1 MKGLFE
7 NPTIEDILREKEGQL
22 FDRKS
27 ARIEPRD
34 LANHIIAFANAD
46 GGFIVIGIDDDGKI
60 AGFNE
65 YPTKLNAFLQTP
77 WDLCIPAVMTEHKFI
92 ECINQ
97 HGKADKVLLLEILQS
112 GKLHANTKDEAYL
125 RLGDKSHKLTF
136 EERTQLIY
144 DRGEASWE
152 SVPIMEFDPGELD
165 MELLERYRRMLETS
179 LDAHRLL
186 IARRLAQQNDGKLVL
201 NRAGVLL
208 FAKNPCF
215 WFPRANLRL
224 LRYEGTTAETGPRM
238 NLTKDIRLEL
248 PLPKLLDEAFRIIG
262 TQLREFTRLVK
273 GGKFLT
279 TPEYPMFAWQEAI
292 SNAVVHRAYNITGT
306 DIQIKLFDDRVEV
319 ESPGK
324 LPGLVRVHNM
334 RRIHFSR
341 NPLITRV
348 MTEMEYTRELGEGV
362 DRMILEMEKLG
373 LEPPVFEEYA
383 FMLRATLRNNLEK
396 RGLQLPAR
404 NGMTSEMAGLN
415 QRQRAVLVYLRKH
428 EAIARVEYE
437 QLFGVSVIT
446 AKRDFQKLSEKGF
459 IKKIGGSR
467 STQYKLA

>member
-1 MKGLFE
+1 M
-7 NPTIEDILREKEGQL
+7 
-22 FDRKS
+22 
-27 ARIEPRD
+27 
-34 LANHIIAFANAD
+34 
-46 GGFIVIGIDDDGKI
+46 
-60 AGFNE
+60 
-65 YPTKLNAFLQTP
+65 
-77 WDLCIPAVMTEHKFI
+77 
-92 ECINQ
+92 
-97 HGKADKVLLLEILQS
+97 
-112 GKLHANTKDEAYL
+112 
-125 RLGDKSHKLTF
+125 
-136 EERTQLIY
+136 Y

-152 SVPIMEFDPGELD
+152 SAPVPEFDLGELD
-165 MELLERYRRMLETS
+165 MEVLERYRRMIATS
-179 LDAHRLL
+179 LDAHQLL
-186 IARRLAQQNDGKLVL
+186 RARRLAQQTDGKLIL

-324 LPGLVRVHNM
+324 LPGLVRVDNM

-362 DRMILEMEKLG
+362 DRMILEMEQLG

-404 NGMTSEMAGLN
+404 AEMTDEMAELN
-415 QRQRAVLVYLRKH
+415 QRQRALLVYLREH

-459 IKKIGGSR
+459 VKKIGGSR